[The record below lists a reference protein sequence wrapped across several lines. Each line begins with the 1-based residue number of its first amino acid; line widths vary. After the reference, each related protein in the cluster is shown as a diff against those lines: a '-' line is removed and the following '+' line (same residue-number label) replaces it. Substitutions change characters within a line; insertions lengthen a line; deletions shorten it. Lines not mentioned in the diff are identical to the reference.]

1 MIVEKIIVTG
11 SCGFIGFNF
20 IKSLNENYEIIGVD
34 SINDAYDPRLKEL
47 RLEELEKMSNFKFL
61 KIDLSEINEIQNNH
75 NLLSGSSTVFHL
87 GARAGV
93 RQSYLEPYK
102 YIRDNTTASVNIA
115 LTAKDLKINNVI
127 LASTSSIYGDT
138 GNNFA
143 TENKDELNEPPS
155 IYAATKNFGETLI
168 KNVLSEDEQKIKIG
182 RFFTVYGPYGRPD
195 MSILRFIHW
204 ILTDQE
210 VIIYGDG
217 EQRRSFT
224 YVTDI
229 IDGLNR
235 LKNYEESDTFN
246 FGSDITWSLI
256 EIINKI
262 ESYLGKK
269 ANLVYKERAFRDV
282 DVVLPN
288 LSKSKEK
295 LDWQPMIDIDEGLKG
310 TIDWYE
316 KNKNY
321 LENIKFKY
329 RYEK

>member
-1 MIVEKIIVTG
+1 MYK
-11 SCGFIGFNF
+11 
-20 IKSLNENYEIIGVD
+20 
-34 SINDAYDPRLKEL
+34 
-47 RLEELEKMSNFKFL
+47 
-61 KIDLSEINEIQNNH
+61 
-75 NLLSGSSTVFHL
+75 
-87 GARAGV
+87 
-93 RQSYLEPYK
+93 RQ
-102 YIRDNTTASVNIA
+102 
-115 LTAKDLKINNVI
+115 
-127 LASTSSIYGDT
+127 
-138 GNNFA
+138 
-143 TENKDELNEPPS
+143 
-155 IYAATKNFGETLI
+155 
-168 KNVLSEDEQKIKIG
+168 
-182 RFFTVYGPYGRPD
+182 
-195 MSILRFIHW
+195 
-204 ILTDQE
+204 
-210 VIIYGDG
+210 
-217 EQRRSFT
+217 

-329 RYEK
+329 SYEK

>member
-1 MIVEKIIVTG
+1 
-11 SCGFIGFNF
+11 
-20 IKSLNENYEIIGVD
+20 
-34 SINDAYDPRLKEL
+34 
-47 RLEELEKMSNFKFL
+47 
-61 KIDLSEINEIQNNH
+61 
-75 NLLSGSSTVFHL
+75 
-87 GARAGV
+87 
-93 RQSYLEPYK
+93 
-102 YIRDNTTASVNIA
+102 
-115 LTAKDLKINNVI
+115 
-127 LASTSSIYGDT
+127 
-138 GNNFA
+138 
-143 TENKDELNEPPS
+143 
-155 IYAATKNFGETLI
+155 
-168 KNVLSEDEQKIKIG
+168 
-182 RFFTVYGPYGRPD
+182 

-217 EQRRSFT
+217 KQRRSFT

-329 RYEK
+329 SYEK

>member
-1 MIVEKIIVTG
+1 MEKIIVTG

-20 IKSLNENYEIIGVD
+20 IKSLNKNCEIIGID
-34 SINDAYDPRLKEL
+34 SINNAYDPKLKEL
-47 RLEELEKMSNFKFL
+47 RLEELKKMSNFKFL
-61 KIDLSEINEIQNNH
+61 KIDLSEINEIKKNE
-75 NLLSGSSTVFHL
+75 NLLSGSNTIFHL

-102 YIRDNTTASVNIA
+102 YIRDNTTASVNVA
-115 LTAKDLKINNVI
+115 LMAKDLQISNII

-138 GNNFA
+138 GNSFA
-143 TENKDELNEPPS
+143 IENKDELNEPPS
-155 IYAATKNFGETLI
+155 IYAATKSFGETLI
-168 KNVLSEDEQKIKIG
+168 KNVLSEDNQKIKLG

-224 YVTDI
+224 YVMDI
-229 IDGLNR
+229 IDGLNK
-235 LKNYEESDTFN
+235 LKNYEKSDTFN

-262 ESYLGKK
+262 ESILEKK

-288 LSKSKEK
+288 LNKSKEK
-295 LDWQPMIDIDEGLKG
+295 LGWQPRIDIDEGLNR
-310 TIDWYE
+310 TIDWY
-316 KNKNY
+316 KNNENY
-321 LENIKFKY
+321 LKNIKFKY
-329 RYEK
+329 SYEK